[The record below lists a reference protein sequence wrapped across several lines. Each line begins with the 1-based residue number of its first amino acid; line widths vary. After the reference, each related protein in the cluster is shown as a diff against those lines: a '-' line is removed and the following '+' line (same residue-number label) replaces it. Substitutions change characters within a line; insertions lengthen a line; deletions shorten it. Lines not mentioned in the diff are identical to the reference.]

1 MSSRLIGTV
10 ARGLCA
16 PSVQPGTDLVDLVA
30 HTVLAAAAQEGIIL
44 HSSDLVGVSG
54 TMVARAQN
62 NLVTV
67 DQLAE
72 EVREKFGEDAT
83 LGLLWPTFST
93 SYMAAVLR
101 GIARGCKKLVL
112 QLAYPLD
119 ESGRAVISLESL
131 FEMGVDPY
139 EDTLSEEGYLSL
151 FGEENGGSGSGREYM
166 DYCREVAEAEGCEIQ
181 FFFCNHPDELLK
193 YTRNILYCHRR
204 RSPRL
209 EKKLLNRGVKRL
221 YGLNDLCNQPRE
233 DRGYHTR
240 MGLLGAASDTSDRI
254 LLAPRD
260 TSAFEDALG
269 ERLKQLIGVRLKVLV
284 FMHGNPKEFAD
295 IDAAPL
301 CSMMGD
307 SLSASAPVVLLQGYR
322 PQ

>member
-16 PSVQPGTDLVDLVA
+16 PSVRPGSNLVELVA
-30 HTVLAAAAQEGIIL
+30 NTVLAAAAQEGVIL

-67 DQLAE
+67 DQLAQE
-72 EVREKFGEDAT
+72 IREKFGEDAT

-119 ESGRAVISLESL
+119 ETGRSVISLESL

-151 FGEENGGSGSGREYM
+151 FGEESGGSGFGGEYM
-166 DYCREVAEAEGCEIQ
+166 EYCREVAESEGCEIQ
-181 FFFCNHPDELLK
+181 FLFCNHADELLK

-204 RSPRL
+204 RSPRM

-221 YGLNDLCNQPRE
+221 YGLNDLCNQPRGE
-233 DRGYHTR
+233 GGYHAR
-240 MGLLGAASDTSDRI
+240 LGLLGASSDTSDRI

-260 TSAFEDALG
+260 TEEFEKALSQ
-269 ERLKQLIGVRLKVLV
+269 RLKQLIGVQLKVLV
-284 FMHGNPKEFAD
+284 FVHGNPKEFTD
-295 IDAAPL
+295 MDAAPL
-301 CSMMGD
+301 CSIMGD
-307 SLSASAPVVLLQGYR
+307 SLSASAPLVLLQGYR
-322 PQ
+322 P